1 MIQTDGVGRT
11 RLLRNGNEPGG
22 PIARPRISLREVYGM
37 SRICTSKGI
46 VLIVLFITLL
56 TLAACGKAP
65 RAASPP
71 MMGPPEVAIT
81 VVQPTP
87 VVLTQELPGRTS
99 PCLVAEVRPQVGGIV
114 KKRFFV
120 EGADVKAGDVLYE
133 IDPDP
138 YRAAY
143 ASAKAGLAR
152 AEANVTSIRS
162 KVERYKELAPIDAVS
177 RQDLDDASA
186 ALQQALADIE
196 ANKAALEAARI
207 NLAYTRVTAPISG
220 RIGRSNVTVGALA
233 SVNQLIAF
241 STIHQLDPIFVDV
254 TESSANWLQLK
265 GKIAAGR
272 VRNDGPG
279 QTRVKLLLED
289 GTPYPPEG
297 TLKFSEVAVDQT
309 TGSFVLRVVFPN
321 PQRILL
327 PGMYVR
333 AVVQEGV
340 AEQAI
345 LVPQQAVSRD
355 PKGNAVA
362 MIVDGSGK
370 VAPRMLTIDRAMG
383 DKWLVSSGVAPG
395 DRVIVEGLQ
404 KVRPGVPVKIVL
416 PDGKAAQ
423 SGGA

>member
-1 MIQTDGVGRT
+1 MLSRT
-11 RLLRNGNEPGG
+11 CLVKPVVAAAFLAGLL
-22 PIARPRISLREVYGM
+22 A
-37 SRICTSKGI
+37 
-46 VLIVLFITLL
+46 
-56 TLAACGKAP
+56 LAACGKGPQSSGPFQA
-65 RAASPP
+65 
-71 MMGPPEVAIT
+71 GPPEVAVT
-81 VVQPTP
+81 VMQPTP

-99 PCLVAEVRPQVGGIV
+99 PCLVAEVRPQVSGII

-120 EGADVKAGDVLYE
+120 EGADVKEGDELYE
-133 IDPDP
+133 IDPEP

-143 ASAKAGLAR
+143 ASARAGLAR

-162 KVERYKELAPIDAVS
+162 RVERYKELAPIDAVS
-177 RQDLDDASA
+177 RQDYDDACA
-186 ALQQALADIE
+186 QLAQTLADIE
-196 ANKAALEAARI
+196 ANKAAVETARI
-207 NLAYTRVTAPISG
+207 NLAYTRVSAPISG

-233 SVNQLIAF
+233 SVNQATAF
-241 STIHQLDPIFVDV
+241 ATIHQLDPIFVDV

-265 GKIAAGR
+265 RKIAAGR
-272 VRNDGPG
+272 VKDEGPG

-289 GTPYPPEG
+289 GTPYPLEG

-309 TGSFVLRVVFPN
+309 TGSFVLRIVFPN

-333 AVVQEGV
+333 AIVQEGV

-345 LVPQQAVSRD
+345 AVPQQAVSRD

-362 MIVDGSGK
+362 LIVDDSGK
-370 VAPRMLTIDRAMG
+370 VALRMLTIDRALG
-383 DKWLVSSGVAPG
+383 DKWLVASGLATG

-404 KVRPGVPVKIVL
+404 KVRPGVPVKIV
-416 PDGKAAQ
+416 PPGAGQNAAPAGKAAS

>member
-1 MIQTDGVGRT
+1 MLSQSCLAKHFVAAIVFVG
-11 RLLRNGNEPGG
+11 
-22 PIARPRISLREVYGM
+22 
-37 SRICTSKGI
+37 
-46 VLIVLFITLL
+46 FL

-65 RAASPP
+65 QAGGPP

-265 GKIAAGR
+265 RKIAAGR

-289 GTPYPPEG
+289 GTPYPLEG

-321 PQRILL
+321 PQRMLL

-333 AVVQEGV
+333 AIVQEGV
-340 AEQAI
+340 QEGAI

-370 VAPRMLTIDRAMG
+370 VAPRMLTIDRALG

-395 DRVIVEGLQ
+395 DKVIVEGLQ
-404 KVRPGVPVKIVL
+404 KVRPGVPVKIV
-416 PDGKAAQ
+416 PPAGKAAS